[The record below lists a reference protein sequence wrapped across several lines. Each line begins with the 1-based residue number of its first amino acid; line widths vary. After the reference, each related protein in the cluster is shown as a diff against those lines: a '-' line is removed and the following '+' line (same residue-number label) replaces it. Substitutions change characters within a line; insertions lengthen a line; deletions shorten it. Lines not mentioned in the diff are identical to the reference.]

1 MESVSGINNWKLT
14 VRREAAGVTVL
25 RAVTCDER
33 AALPEKLWGL
43 PVTALGDH
51 ALAPNAPAVPGE
63 MVQVTC
69 GPLPGEDGWD
79 NHGLKELTLPRYLE
93 RVGDYA
99 LLNCDGL
106 ERLWLWDDVRFWGGG
121 ALMNCRRL
129 HAFHLTRTG
138 EDQGES
144 LAYFAD
150 ELSREL
156 DVTVITAAG
165 ETARLLFPDY
175 LEVYEENCPAHHFDY
190 NIYGAGYPYHHCFR
204 QKKLSFKDYDGL
216 WKGYLAM
223 EHEDASAVRLAFWRV
238 RYPVELSEAAEK
250 AYLTYLQSRA
260 AEAVDWLL
268 EEKDMVG
275 LSFLL
280 ERTALSRETLAAA
293 CQRARE
299 AGAAE
304 AVALLLEEQ
313 HRRFPAGGNKSF
325 DL

>member
-299 AGAAE
+299 TGAAE

>member
-1 MESVSGINNWKLT
+1 MESVSGISNWKLT

-223 EHEDASAVRLAFWRV
+223 AHEDASAVRLAFWRV

-268 EEKDMVG
+268 AEKDMVG

>member
-1 MESVSGINNWKLT
+1 M
-14 VRREAAGVTVL
+14 
-25 RAVTCDER
+25 
-33 AALPEKLWGL
+33 
-43 PVTALGDH
+43 
-51 ALAPNAPAVPGE
+51 
-63 MVQVTC
+63 
-69 GPLPGEDGWD
+69 
-79 NHGLKELTLPRYLE
+79 
-93 RVGDYA
+93 
-99 LLNCDGL
+99 
-106 ERLWLWDDVRFWGGG
+106 
-121 ALMNCRRL
+121 
-129 HAFHLTRTG
+129 
-138 EDQGES
+138 
-144 LAYFAD
+144 
-150 ELSREL
+150 
-156 DVTVITAAG
+156 TVITAAG

-268 EEKDMVG
+268 AEKDMVG